1 MTGSRRG
8 NGDGGEN
15 VRKAASEQNPA
26 TRRVI
31 RSQFLQLKNLI
42 NGKTLQFTTFNLFL
56 FNLPTQYLILTEKR
70 DDLMNTESDMFDTIL
85 DEFDKL
91 HVQGSYCGT
100 VVVVVVVVVI
110 LINSSTRHRHGHL
123 QLRSRGSKLQMQRHC
138 WISHAL

>member
-70 DDLMNTESDMFDTIL
+70 DDLMNTESDKFDTIL

-91 HVQGSYCGT
+91 HVQGRYCGT
-100 VVVVVVVVVI
+100 VI
-110 LINSSTRHRHGHL
+110 LPVLVLISINTSTR
-123 QLRSRGSKLQMQRHC
+123 QRHL
-138 WISHAL
+138 IDGIYS